1 MKHVVSISLGSS
13 RRNHRSQTTILG
25 QPILLERIGTD
36 GDQQQAR
43 QLFLEMD
50 GKVDA
55 FGVGGA
61 DLGITV
67 DEHYYPLYS
76 VHKLVQGLKTPAVD
90 GGVVRR
96 VVERQLVQRL
106 EPALPQPIE
115 PKRVLIGTSVGRYD
129 LALSFHKAGYAAIY
143 GDLGF
148 GLGIPIAIHSLP
160 ALHRLASILLP
171 IMGRLPF
178 AWLYPTGEAQEQIT
192 PKFGAWYQWAS
203 VIADDFLYI
212 RKHLPDRL
220 DGKII
225 VTNTTTAD
233 DVELLRA
240 RGVRYLCTTTPRLE
254 GRTFGTN
261 VMEAALTA
269 IAGKNRPLT
278 PTELQSM
285 LSDADLTP
293 AILPLQT

>member
-1 MKHVVSISLGSS
+1 MLMKHIVSISLGSS

-36 GDQQQAR
+36 GDQQRAR

-61 DLGITV
+61 DLSITV
-67 DEHYYPLYS
+67 NEHYYPLYS
-76 VHKLVQGLKTPAVD
+76 VHKLVQGLKTPTVD

-129 LALSFHKAGYAAIY
+129 LALSFHKAGYTAIY

-148 GLGIPIAIHSLP
+148 GLGIPIAIHSLT

-220 DGKII
+220 DGKIV

-278 PTELQSM
+278 PAELQAM
-285 LSDADLTP
+285 LSEADLTP
-293 AILPLQT
+293 AILPL